1 MRLFLLIYDDFSPF
15 LWYNLIERNNK
26 PNKNGEKIMPK
37 IKFSQISLFDIYEDV
52 NTSFTEKK
60 SELVSLLEKHID
72 FSSLISYGFHRAFY
86 STFVRK
92 HKYHLESYIKA
103 LIIQKLFDFSY
114 DSQLIL
120 VLKCSDDL
128 RNFCEFDK
136 VPDGSYFA
144 RFKQK
149 YGDYIVQMFH
159 NLVEITEPICREIDA
174 NKTRGRFC
182 CPIM

>member
-1 MRLFLLIYDDFSPF
+1 
-15 LWYNLIERNNK
+15 
-26 PNKNGEKIMPK
+26 MPK

-60 SELVSLLEKHID
+60 SELVSLLEQHID
-72 FSSLISYGFHRAFY
+72 LSSLISYSFHRAFY
-86 STFVRK
+86 STFGRK